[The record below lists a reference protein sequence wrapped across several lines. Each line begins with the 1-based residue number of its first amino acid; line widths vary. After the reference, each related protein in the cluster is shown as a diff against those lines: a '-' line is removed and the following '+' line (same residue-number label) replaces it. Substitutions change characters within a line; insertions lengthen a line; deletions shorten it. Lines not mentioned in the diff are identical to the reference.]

1 MNHDTLQDLMSI
13 NNDKLWT
20 SQEKKDI
27 IENACQKFLSKR
39 RTKRAAEPPSKT
51 PWIEAHVDSSSE
63 DTESDSETD
72 KNNNTDT
79 DWLPRTLTWFC

>member
-1 MNHDTLQDLMSI
+1 MDTAR
-13 NNDKLWT
+13 
-20 SQEKKDI
+20 KKDI

-39 RTKRAAEPPSKT
+39 RTKKAAEPSAKA
-51 PWIEAHVDSSSE
+51 PWIEADNVIEDDFPESSDINLTSE

-72 KNNNTDT
+72 KDNNADT